1 VTRRCLFIDRD
12 GVINV
17 KQPDGQYVCSWEQ
30 FEFIPETIDWIRL
43 FNALD
48 YLVIVVTNQRGVA
61 RGKMSHETLDS
72 IHSRMVS
79 ELASFDATIDD
90 VFVCPHE
97 KDQCDCR
104 KPKPGLVHAAAN
116 KWEIDLAESIMIGD
130 SLSDQQLAENC
141 GLRFVGAKDGKIT
154 MTIDHRQDV
163 SADSQGNE
171 SSR

>member
-43 FNALD
+43 FNGLG

-61 RGKMSHETLDS
+61 RGKMTHETLDS

-79 ELASFDATIDD
+79 ELSGFDATIDD
-90 VFVCPHE
+90 IFVCPHE
-97 KDQCDCR
+97 KDACECR
-104 KPKPGLVHAAAN
+104 KPKPGMVRAAVE
-116 KWEIDLAESIMIGD
+116 KWDIDLPESIMIGD
-130 SLSDQQLAENC
+130 SLSDQQLAKNC
-141 GLRFVGAKDGKIT
+141 NMRFIGAKDGKVT
-154 MTIDHRQDV
+154 MTIGYP
-163 SADSQGNE
+163 SE
-171 SSR
+171 